1 MLTLGRFSASAVV
14 TMATGSFV
22 FRWFEASDLDR
33 PWFAVSVNFALMFW
47 VVAVVTIMKPNLKRR
62 YFETAEFETGGGVY
76 EKLGVLWF
84 QSALRLIG
92 WERLRRTAVT
102 KNQANIEKLES
113 DTRSSEFGHSVCF
126 VIVMVIA
133 GLAFWSGEFLGCM
146 WLLLSAI
153 GFHSYPIMLQ
163 RFQRPRYRR
172 ILAVKRR
179 RNQQSRSSGSHETG
193 TAS

>member
-1 MLTLGRFSASAVV
+1 MFAEQVRWIRLHRFPYL
-14 TMATGSFV
+14 
-22 FRWFEASDLDR
+22 WFEASDLDR

-62 YFETAEFETGGGVY
+62 YFETAEFETGGWVY

-133 GLAFWSGEFLGCM
+133 GLEQYVVS
-146 WLLLSAI
+146 
-153 GFHSYPIMLQ
+153 PRLQ
-163 RFQRPRYRR
+163 FV
-172 ILAVKRR
+172 L
-179 RNQQSRSSGSHETG
+179 
-193 TAS
+193 